1 MTDSQLPARPK
12 PLLDKLAGNAP
23 LIIAS
28 ILAVIM
34 FISLLPKGSPPGL
47 AVNRTSFDFS
57 DAKFG
62 EPYSDKFTITN
73 SGGQALT
80 GTLTTNT
87 KWLSVT
93 PDKISI
99 LKGSQEYVIS
109 ADTRMLK
116 SGFTGKGN
124 ITITSNAG
132 NKTLDVSLS
141 IKEPSLPDL
150 PGPGSETGSVPAPA
164 TAKIAFKSDRTGN
177 EEIFVMNSDG
187 NGQANVSNNPAYE
200 GEPAWSPDHTR
211 VAFATDR
218 DGNQEIYVMN
228 ADGSGQARLTNNAA
242 IDAHPAW
249 SPDGRK
255 IAFRSNRD
263 GNYEIYVMN
272 ANGSGQT
279 RLTSNPANDA
289 YAAWSPDGGKI
300 AFRSNRDGNY
310 EIYVMNADGSN
321 QTNLSKNGADDAY
334 PEWSPDGKKI
344 AFRSDRDGNYEIY
357 AMDAGGGHQTN
368 LSRNSARDNYPT
380 WSPDG
385 RYIAF
390 MTDRDGQ
397 QAEIYVMDANGG
409 NQVNV
414 SRYAGAHDAEPAWS
428 SAGGVVP

>member
-1 MTDSQLPARPK
+1 MVVSKLPARPK
-12 PLLDKLAGNAP
+12 PLLDILAGNVP

-28 ILAVIM
+28 ILAIIL
-34 FISLLPKGSPPGL
+34 FISYLPKGSPSGL

-57 DAKFG
+57 DAEFG
-62 EPYSDKFTITN
+62 EPCSDKFTITN
-73 SGGQALT
+73 SGDQVLT
-80 GTLTTNT
+80 GTITTNI

-109 ADTRMLK
+109 ADTKMLK

-132 NKTLDVSLS
+132 NKTLDVLLS
-141 IKEPSLPDL
+141 IKEPAIPDL
-150 PGPGSETGSVPAPA
+150 PAPGSGSGSVPASA
-164 TAKIAFKSDRTGN
+164 TAKIAFKSDRNGN
-177 EEIFVMNSDG
+177 EEIFVMNPDG
-187 NGQANVSNNPAYE
+187 SGQANVSNNPAYE

-211 VAFATDR
+211 IAFATDR

-228 ADGSGQARLTNNAA
+228 YDGSGQTRLTNNAA

-272 ANGSGQT
+272 ADGSNQTNLSNNG
-279 RLTSNPANDA
+279 ADDA
-289 YAAWSPDGGKI
+289 YPEWSPDGTKI
-300 AFRSNRDGNY
+300 AFRSDRDGNY

-321 QTNLSKNGADDAY
+321 
-334 PEWSPDGKKI
+334 
-344 AFRSDRDGNYEIY
+344 
-357 AMDAGGGHQTN
+357 QTN

-390 MTDRDGQ
+390 MTDRDGKQ
-397 QAEIYVMDANGG
+397 EIYVMDADGG
-409 NQVNV
+409 NQVNI
-414 SRYAGAHDAEPAWS
+414 SRYDGADDAEPAWS
-428 SAGGVVP
+428 SAGRVVP

>member
-12 PLLDKLAGNAP
+12 PLLDILLGNMP

-34 FISLLPKGSPPGL
+34 FISYLPKGSPPGL

-57 DAKFG
+57 DAQFA
-62 EPYSDKFTITN
+62 EPRSDKFTITN

-80 GTLTTNT
+80 GTITTNT

-99 LKGSQEYVIS
+99 LKGSQEYVIT
-109 ADTRMLK
+109 ADTKMLK
-116 SGFTGKGN
+116 RGFTGKGN

-132 NKTLDVSLS
+132 NKTLDVFLS
-141 IKEPSLPDL
+141 IKEPAIPDL
-150 PGPGSETGSVPAPA
+150 PALGSGSVPTSA
-164 TAKIAFKSDRTGN
+164 TGKIAFKSDRKGN
-177 EEIFVMNSDG
+177 EEIFVMNADG
-187 NGQANVSNNPAYE
+187 SSQANVSNNPAYD

-211 VAFATDR
+211 IAFATDR
-218 DGNQEIYVMN
+218 DGNQEVYVMN
-228 ADGSGQARLTNNAA
+228 ADGSGQARLT
-242 IDAHPAW
+242 
-249 SPDGRK
+249 
-255 IAFRSNRD
+255 
-263 GNYEIYVMN
+263 
-272 ANGSGQT
+272 
-279 RLTSNPANDA
+279 SNPANDA
-289 YAAWSPDGGKI
+289 YPAWSPDGGKI

-321 QTNLSKNGADDAY
+321 QANLSNNGADDAY
-334 PEWSPDGKKI
+334 PEWSPDGTKI

-357 AMDAGGGHQTN
+357 VMDAGGGHQAN

>member
-1 MTDSQLPARPK
+1 MVVSKLPARPK
-12 PLLDKLAGNAP
+12 PLLDILAGNVP

-28 ILAVIM
+28 ILAIIL
-34 FISLLPKGSPPGL
+34 FISYLPKGSPSGL

-62 EPYSDKFTITN
+62 EPCSDKFTITN
-73 SGGQALT
+73 SGDQVLT
-80 GTLTTNT
+80 GTITTNT

-99 LKGSQEYVIS
+99 LKGSQEYVIT
-109 ADTRMLK
+109 ADTKMLK
-116 SGFTGKGN
+116 SGFAGKGN

-132 NKTLDVSLS
+132 NKTLDVLLS
-141 IKEPSLPDL
+141 IKESAIPDL
-150 PGPGSETGSVPAPA
+150 PAPGSGSVPTSA
-164 TAKIAFKSDRTGN
+164 TAKIAFKSDRKGN
-177 EEIFVMNSDG
+177 EEIYVMNADG
-187 NGQANVSNNPAYE
+187 SGQANISNNPAYD

-211 VAFATDR
+211 IAFATDR

-228 ADGSGQARLTNNAA
+228 YDGSGQTRLTNNAA

-272 ANGSGQT
+272 ADGSNQT
-279 RLTSNPANDA
+279 RLTRNPANDA
-289 YAAWSPDGGKI
+289 YPAWSPDGGKI

-310 EIYVMNADGSN
+310 EIYIMNADGSN
-321 QTNLSKNGADDAY
+321 QTNLSNNGADDAY
-334 PEWSPDGKKI
+334 PEWSPDGTKI

-357 AMDAGGGHQTN
+357 VMNADGSNQTN

-380 WSPDG
+380 WSPDD

-390 MTDRDGQ
+390 MTDREGQ
-397 QAEIYVMDANGG
+397 QQEIYLMDASGG
-409 NQVNV
+409 NQVNI
-414 SRYAGAHDAEPAWS
+414 SRYAGGDDAEPAWS
-428 SAGGVVP
+428 SAGRVVP